1 MPNGYLLQNA
11 TAASIF
17 VFRPSCSKSPSGVLS
32 GFSETHG
39 WYCVSLPV
47 FCDVDGNSRWG
58 PSTSSGS
65 LPALWEN
72 AGTGIL
78 AVGTTVVDKSQ
89 TGCPISYCKL
99 TILKVGV
106 WPIWVGPTHST
117 LGQSSPYTS
126 SLRHPKMS
134 DF

>member
-1 MPNGYLLQNA
+1 MGIGYLLQNA

-78 AVGTTVVDKSQ
+78 AIGTTYSAA
-89 TGCPISYCKL
+89 SFFF
-99 TILKVGV
+99 LKVD
-106 WPIWVGPTHST
+106 PIHLFIAYLLNRGFSFFGT
-117 LGQSSPYTS
+117 
-126 SLRHPKMS
+126 R
-134 DF
+134 

>member
-1 MPNGYLLQNA
+1 MPPKPTSQKSPFVSHLHAMPNGYLLQNA

-78 AVGTTVVDKSQ
+78 AVGSTKVQ
-89 TGCPISYCKL
+89 HL
-99 TILKVGV
+99 FLKVDPSIYLL
-106 WPIWVGPTHST
+106 PI
-117 LGQSSPYTS
+117 Y
-126 SLRHPKMS
+126 
-134 DF
+134 

>member
-1 MPNGYLLQNA
+1 MPPKPTSQKNPHLYLICTPCQMGIGYLLQNA

-78 AVGTTVVDKSQ
+78 AVGTTFCAASFFESRSH
-89 TGCPISYCKL
+89 PSIYCL
-99 TILKVGV
+99 FTE
-106 WPIWVGPTHST
+106 
-117 LGQSSPYTS
+117 
-126 SLRHPKMS
+126 
-134 DF
+134 

>member
-32 GFSETHG
+32 DLSETHG

-72 AGTGIL
+72 AGTGNRLSGSRYDVKYGAASFFFESRSIHL
-78 AVGTTVVDKSQ
+78 FIAYLLNRGFSFFGT
-89 TGCPISYCKL
+89 
-99 TILKVGV
+99 
-106 WPIWVGPTHST
+106 
-117 LGQSSPYTS
+117 
-126 SLRHPKMS
+126 R
-134 DF
+134 